1 MNTYK
6 MFFFLFIDDFQYH
19 RTQTKSRSIVLH
31 RGSSYF
37 ENPKTCDENSQIEC
51 EENSLI
57 ADS

>member
-6 MFFFLFIDDFQYH
+6 MFFYLLMISSITELKQNLDRLSFIEAH
-19 RTQTKSRSIVLH
+19 HISK
-31 RGSSYF
+31 
-37 ENPKTCDENSQIEC
+37 NPKTCYENSQIEC